1 MRNTLTSLTPPS
13 SSFLHF
19 LQNRRADWGARS
31 HNGEI
36 HIQWDFTGPPGV
48 AYPARQ
54 PQVDS
59 FDESGRKDRAAEAAE
74 QQKKAEEAF
83 EQAEKMRDEM
93 LEGGVDTKSAVILSE
108 EFTDK
113 EIFEAFRFVDL
124 DHNMFVGASEIRH
137 VLVCMGEMV
146 TDEEV
151 DEMIRMLDLDG
162 DGQISCVTPTS
173 LASPVFSL
181 RPLSL
186 C

>member
-1 MRNTLTSLTPPS
+1 
-13 SSFLHF
+13 
-19 LQNRRADWGARS
+19 
-31 HNGEI
+31 
-36 HIQWDFTGPPGV
+36 
-48 AYPARQ
+48 
-54 PQVDS
+54 
-59 FDESGRKDRAAEAAE
+59 
-74 QQKKAEEAF
+74 
-83 EQAEKMRDEM
+83 MRDEM